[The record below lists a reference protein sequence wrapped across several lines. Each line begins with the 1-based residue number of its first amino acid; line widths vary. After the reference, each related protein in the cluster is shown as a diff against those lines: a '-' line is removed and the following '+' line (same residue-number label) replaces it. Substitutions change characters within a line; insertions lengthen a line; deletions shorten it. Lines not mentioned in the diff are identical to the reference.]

1 MNKNLFVKA
10 LSFAGALII
19 VINISNYLSSPTL
32 AMFPQDFSS
41 PFFNNNPAL
50 NPNNSLIPA
59 AFWGEPML
67 PNNNPSIASPI
78 DNYSNVPPYYNLN
91 QPDNSQSNLFA
102 EAEPYFLSPE
112 INMSDTLRPVQP
124 FTPST
129 ENYSNYN
136 CQSLNLPAEDS
147 LNNIAPSPPS
157 FTLPQL
163 NLPFAPGEY
172 NLTDGEQFGR
182 YLKKLFKKK
191 LIMGKFAAF
200 SYAQQ
205 GLHLAQNNE
214 RFFQEIQRYGI
225 TPEEIRNIKLLNINP
240 YTPASEIYT
249 FFAQNNYRVWS
260 AIFNALVYLGYV

>member
-10 LSFAGALII
+10 LSFAGSLII

-41 PFFNNNPAL
+41 PFFNNNSVL
-50 NPNNSLIPA
+50 NPNNSLSPS
-59 AFWGEPML
+59 AFLGEPIL

-78 DNYSNVPPYYNLN
+78 DNYFNVPPYYNLN

-112 INMSDTLRPVQP
+112 INMSDTLGPVQP
-124 FTPST
+124 LVPQSDLNNGFQPHNDFAF
-129 ENYSNYN
+129 EYNSNYN
-136 CQSLNLPAEDS
+136 CQSPNLPAEDT

-182 YLKKLFKKK
+182 YLKKLFKK
-191 LIMGKFAAF
+191 
-200 SYAQQ
+200 S
-205 GLHLAQNNE
+205 
-214 RFFQEIQRYGI
+214 
-225 TPEEIRNIKLLNINP
+225 
-240 YTPASEIYT
+240 
-249 FFAQNNYRVWS
+249 
-260 AIFNALVYLGYV
+260 